1 MHDDVSRLTPF
12 SLPLSPATPFH
23 LSLTVPSLTSL
34 VASALFIFQTCH
46 TVLSLSFLLSLFL
59 FFPYTRPRSR
69 ALARLYVRGD
79 RAASTKAKRRISL
92 PLLRDSHFRFQ
103 PVNVAAA
110 VVRSARL
117 GGFFSFFE
125 SHGLLSLSPFLILFL
140 SLDFS
145 LLSLFL
151 SFSLS
156 LLSTES
162 LSFLWRSRGRLRAT
176 LEVESTRV
184 VEEKEEGG
192 EGSAITPTVIRYTE
206 SRHKECPDGLSTRVT
221 LDLYGMEVLPRE
233 EALAVDSRHRALS
246 LSRAGLLASLSLA
259 LSPAGLI

>member
-1 MHDDVSRLTPF
+1 MPPPFTSHSRYPLLLLSSRLLF
-12 SLPLSPATPFH
+12 LFFRRAI
-23 LSLTVPSLTSL
+23 PSY
-34 VASALFIFQTCH
+34 
-46 TVLSLSFLLSLFL
+46 LSLSSFLSFY

-125 SHGLLSLSPFLILFL
+125 SHGLLSFSLFLFLFLFL

-162 LSFLWRSRGRLRAT
+162 LSFLWRSRGPLRAT
-176 LEVESTRV
+176 LGVESTRV
-184 VEEKEEGG
+184 VEEKEKGG

-246 LSRAGLLASLSLA
+246 LSRAGLLACFSLSLS
-259 LSPAGLI
+259 LSRRSYLI